1 MATPREIRSLPIT
14 PVEKGAEVAFHNP
27 PRAFYDA
34 IGGEEG
40 MRELMYDFYDKIY
53 ESSIAHFFPQD
64 EKEFEEVKVKNSK
77 FFIQICGG
85 PKVYEGES
93 KGMDLN
99 EYMIRVHDD
108 FSINESARIE
118 WLGTMREALADKAQH
133 VPLELIREFWEYLER
148 FSKLTV
154 NQFSDGSTYYAGYT
168 QAQEEKAGN

>member
-1 MATPREIRSLPIT
+1 MATKKEIYDLPIT
-14 PVEKGAEVAFHNP
+14 PVKKGETVSFHNP
-27 PRAFYDA
+27 PKAFYDA

-53 ESSIAHFFPQD
+53 ESSIAHFFPQ
-64 EKEFEEVKVKNSK
+64 EEEEFEKVKIKNSK

-118 WLGTMREALADKAQH
+118 WLGTMREALADKATH
-133 VPLELIREFWEYLER
+133 VDIDLIREFWEYLER

-154 NQFSDGSTYYAGYT
+154 NRFSDGSTYYAAYT
-168 QAQEEKAGN
+168 QAKEEK